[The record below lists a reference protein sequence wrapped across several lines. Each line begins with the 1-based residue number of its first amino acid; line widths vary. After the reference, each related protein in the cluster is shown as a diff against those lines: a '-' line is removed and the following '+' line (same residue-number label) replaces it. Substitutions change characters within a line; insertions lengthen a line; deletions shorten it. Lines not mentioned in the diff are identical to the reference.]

1 MHNSVVSNIF
11 VCKVRTFKTGITV
24 DVKTAKKQAR
34 VEDDPSFGYCE
45 VNIDHVLKKRSK
57 K

>member
-1 MHNSVVSNIF
+1 M
-11 VCKVRTFKTGITV
+11 RTFKTGITV

-45 VNIDHVLKKRSK
+45 VKIVNI
-57 K
+57 

>member
-1 MHNSVVSNIF
+1 MHNSVISNIF
-11 VCKVRTFKTGITV
+11 VCKVRTFKTGLTV

-45 VNIDHVLKKRSK
+45 VNIDHVLKRQL
-57 K
+57 